1 MQLPENTH
9 FLSLHHQQ
17 GYYLHIIL
25 LDNCVLN
32 RVQLQQQPYKVTNSA
47 KRQNT
52 CLATERPGLN
62 FRQFPTQLV
71 VVFN

>member
-17 GYYLHIIL
+17 GYDLHIIL

-52 CLATERPGLN
+52 CLAT
-62 FRQFPTQLV
+62 
-71 VVFN
+71 